1 MATLFTITITTG
13 AGMGAAR
20 SSEREQIKYLL
31 EKAIQAVG
39 DGSSTSGSVIDRVGT
54 GHSWTY
60 SPVASS

>member
-1 MATLFTITITTG
+1 MATLYSITLVTG
-13 AGMGAAR
+13 AGMGSAR

-39 DGSSTSGSVIDRVGT
+39 DGTSTSGTVTDRVGT

-60 SPVASS
+60 TPVASS